1 MTHDRATAIVRT
13 RIIPAIAA
21 AFEAHP
27 ERGVGEVLA
36 LCRAPL
42 ETYLREEFADERR
55 QAVADRSLPD
65 A

>member
-1 MTHDRATAIVRT
+1 MTHDRATVVVKT
-13 RIIPAIAA
+13 WVIPIIAA
-21 AFEAHP
+21 AFADHP
-27 ERGVGEVLA
+27 QRGVGEVLA